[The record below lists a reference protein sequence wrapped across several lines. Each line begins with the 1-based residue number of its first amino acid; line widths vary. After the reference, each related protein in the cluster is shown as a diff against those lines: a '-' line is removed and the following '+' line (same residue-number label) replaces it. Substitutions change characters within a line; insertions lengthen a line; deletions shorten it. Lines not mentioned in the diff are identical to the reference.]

1 MSRKK
6 ANNEINININVSDDL
21 LDKFMVAFIKMNTM
35 SSMGGLP
42 LQMMLGGAIS
52 AQPDTEDKEERET
65 IGFHSKKGE

>member
-42 LQMMLGGAIS
+42 LQMMLGGAIG
-52 AQPDTEDKEERET
+52 AEPETEGKEEKET

>member
-6 ANNEINININVSDDL
+6 TNNEINISISVSDDL
-21 LDKFMVAFIKMNTM
+21 LNKFMGAMIKMNTM

-42 LQMMLGGAIS
+42 LQMMLGGAMGEES
-52 AQPDTEDKEERET
+52 ETEGKEEKET